1 MFSMA
6 ATTRTILRTSLQYK
20 TDGRLTASADQDYYL
35 NLAELRVIGDWVMFD
50 DDIFAVARQSAAT
63 DANGI
68 LLVPATFMDLFML
81 EDVNKTPYPRIELQ
95 ERWSASGWYPAGYD
109 ASNKKRKL
117 QIMRNGA
124 VEASKTLY
132 FYDSELLQMGSGTDA
147 EPVFP
152 EEYRDLIA
160 LKAAQLFYEDQGNAF
175 DQAALTREQRYLRL
189 LANAKKMY
197 RSIGRGPRYA
207 PTNDPDAGNNLGGR
221 SIVSA

>member
-6 ATTRTILRTSLQYK
+6 TTRTTLRTSLQYK
-20 TDGRLTASADQDYYL
+20 TDGRLTGSTDQDYYL
-35 NLAELRVIGDWVMFD
+35 NLAELRVIGDWSMFD
-50 DDIFAVARQSAAT
+50 DGIFFIGRQSATT

-68 LLVPATFMDLFML
+68 LLVPATFMDVFMI
-81 EDVNKTPYPRIELQ
+81 EDVNKRPYPRIELE
-95 ERWSASGWYPAGYD
+95 ERWNSTGWYPAGYD
-109 ASNKKRKL
+109 TTNKKRKL
-117 QIMRNGA
+117 QVMYNGA
-124 VEASKTLY
+124 VDASKTLY
-132 FYDSELLQMGSGTDA
+132 FYDSELVQMGSATDA

-197 RSIGRGPRYA
+197 RRIGTGPRYA
-207 PTNDPDAGNNLGGR
+207 PSNDPDAGNAGGR
-221 SIVSA
+221 TIRAA